1 MTQLFIYVKLKPMR
15 YFLIAFLFIPIFYSS
30 AQDVSDASGS
40 RPPMGSV
47 TTRSNSPV
55 ITRSSDTKSTK
66 PTKPTDRT
74 KAIWYPKGKAPRHKV
89 IQPAKTSDDDDTS
102 AMRGIFK
109 EEAKG
114 YRKEAARLQAA
125 NDLNGA
131 LAFYKKALEFDP
143 SDIETVND
151 IGVIYESLNDPVSAT
166 YMYKKTLEMNP
177 QYLPAYTNLAF
188 LYEAK
193 NDTRNA
199 TYYWQKRYEL
209 GREGDYWTNIAKQHL
224 IDLGTYPDVHR
235 AKMDKEASL
244 MVQDLAYGRAEKAN
258 DNIKD
263 ARLHYYIGTR
273 LSSKKDYGAALK
285 EFESALALNPQDE
298 ELRLQIMDSYKQA
311 EEAYAKD
318 KIIAETQDA
327 LNYIKDDDYYTAE
340 GKLRS
345 ALSTVYRASQEK

>member
-1 MTQLFIYVKLKPMR
+1 MR
-15 YFLIAFLFIPIFYSS
+15 YFLITFLLIPIFYSS
-30 AQDVSDASGS
+30 AKDVSDASS
-40 RPPMGSV
+40 PRPPMGSV
-47 TTRSNSPV
+47 TTRSNTPV
-55 ITRSSDTKSTK
+55 VTRSSDVKSTK
-66 PTKPTDRT
+66 PTDRS
-74 KAIWYPKGKAPRHKV
+74 KAIWYPKGKAPKYKLN
-89 IQPAKTSDDDDTS
+89 QPAKTSEEEDTNTVK
-102 AMRGIFK
+102 GIFK

-114 YRKEAARLQAA
+114 YRKEAARLQAN

-131 LAFYKKALEFDP
+131 LTFYKKALEFDP
-143 SDIETVND
+143 NDIETIND
-151 IGVIYESLNDPVSAT
+151 IGVLYESLNDTVSAAV
-166 YMYKKTLEMNP
+166 MYKKTLELNP

-209 GREGDYWTNIAKQHL
+209 GREGEYWTNIAKQHL
-224 IDLGTYPDVHR
+224 IDLGTYPDVYR

-244 MVQDLAYGRAEKAN
+244 MVQDLAYGRVEKAK

-298 ELRLQIMDSYKQA
+298 ELRLQIMDSYKSA

-318 KIIAETQDA
+318 KIISETQDA
-327 LNYIKDDDYYTAE
+327 LNSIKDDNYYTAE
-340 GKLRS
+340 EKLRS